1 MREPMVGPS
10 RSFSRRQTEI
20 IALLRETGRVAV
32 EDLASLF
39 EVSPQTIRRDL
50 NEMSEARVITRV
62 HGGAIVASSVENLAY
77 DARKL
82 VAQLHKRLIG
92 EAAAR
97 LIPDNSS
104 LFINIGTTTEEVAR
118 ALAARSG
125 LMVITN
131 NLNVAA
137 ELYRNRAI
145 DVIITGGSVRPTDGG
160 IVSATTINLIRQFRV
175 DTAVI
180 GISAIDADGTLFDFD
195 VREVHVSRAIIENA
209 RRVIPVTDSSKFS
222 RSAPAP
228 PGHPRRWRRPGD
240 RSPAHRRRLRRC
252 VARMR
257 SRWWRP
263 AARRK
268 AIRRHSTEGFERA
281 LALSGYTAKTSN

>member
-1 MREPMVGPS
+1 MREAVDGS
-10 RSFSRRQTEI
+10 GHNFSRRQNEI
-20 IALLRETGRVAV
+20 VALLREAGRVTV
-32 EDLASLF
+32 EDLAALF
-39 EVSPQTIRRDL
+39 DVSPQTIRRDL
-50 NEMSEARVITRV
+50 SEMSEARVITRV

-82 VAQLHKRLIG
+82 VAQQHKRLIG

-118 ALAARSG
+118 ALAGRSG
-125 LMVITN
+125 LLVITN

-160 IVSATTINLIRQFRV
+160 IVGATTVDLIRQFRV

-180 GISAIDADGTLFDFD
+180 GISAIDEDGTLLDFD
-195 VREVHVSRAIIENA
+195 IREVHVSRAIIENA
-209 RRVIPVTDSSKFS
+209 RRVILVTDSSKFA
-222 RSAPAP
+222 RSAPARLATLADIDVLVTDHLP
-228 PGHPRRWRRPGD
+228 
-240 RSPAHRRRLRRC
+240 SPAIAALCR
-252 VARMR
+252 AREVEVVETGGPRESDMVG
-257 SRWWRP
+257 P
-263 AARRK
+263 D
-268 AIRRHSTEGFERA
+268 
-281 LALSGYTAKTSN
+281 

>member
-1 MREPMVGPS
+1 MREPMDCPPH
-10 RSFSRRQTEI
+10 SFSRRQTEI

-32 EDLASLF
+32 EDLALQF

-50 NEMSEARVITRV
+50 NEMNEARVITRV

-82 VAQLHKRLIG
+82 VAQSHKRLIG

-125 LMVITN
+125 LLVITN
-131 NLNVAA
+131 NLNVAS

-160 IVSATTINLIRQFRV
+160 IVGATTVDLIRQFRV

-180 GISAIDADGTLFDFD
+180 GISAIDADGTLLDFD
-195 VREVHVSRAIIENA
+195 TREVHVSRAIIDNA
-209 RRVIPVTDSSKFS
+209 RRVILVTDSSKFS
-222 RSAPAP
+222 RSAPARLATLADIDILGTDHLP
-228 PGHPRRWRRPGD
+228 
-240 RSPAHRRRLRRC
+240 SPAI
-252 VARMR
+252 
-257 SRWWRP
+257 
-263 AARRK
+263 AALCRT
-268 AIRRHSTEGFERA
+268 HEVEVVETGGPVETD
-281 LALSGYTAKTSN
+281 LAPPD

>member
-1 MREPMVGPS
+1 MREGMDSPAHN
-10 RSFSRRQTEI
+10 FSRRQNEI
-20 IALLRETGRVAV
+20 ITLLRETGRVVV
-32 EDLASLF
+32 EELALLF

-82 VAQLHKRLIG
+82 VAQSHKRLIG
-92 EAAAR
+92 EATAR

-118 ALAARSG
+118 ALATRSG

-131 NLNVAA
+131 NLNVAT
-137 ELYRNRAI
+137 ELYRNRSI

-160 IVSATTINLIRQFRV
+160 IVGATTVDLIRQFRV

-180 GISAIDADGTLFDFD
+180 GISAIDEDGTLLDFD

-209 RRVIPVTDSSKFS
+209 RRVILVTDSSKFS
-222 RSAPAP
+222 RSAPARLATLADIDILVTDHLP
-228 PGHPRRWRRPGD
+228 
-240 RSPAHRRRLRRC
+240 SPAMAELCRIHEVKVLETGGPPESD
-252 VARMR
+252 ATQ
-257 SRWWRP
+257 P
-263 AARRK
+263 
-268 AIRRHSTEGFERA
+268 E
-281 LALSGYTAKTSN
+281 